1 MKQWFVF
8 HATAIHGYGGHYI
21 AVKADSETDA
31 LRIAKTDPRV
41 SGPIK
46 SEPTLVRHVDLWE
59 NAINWKARVYVNDNS
74 IEIQNIQIAAQSSS
88 PLIAL
93 PDSIHGTMVGI
104 KRLVKRG
111 PETYYAEWPSYY
123 IPQHDLSR
131 LTVGSA
137 QVIVSNGKLDFYKFG
152 ETVITGMSILDKSPR
167 ARYIERIKE
176 QALQWVEEQLDRHI
190 IHLNVIQQS
199 LRSSLK
205 CTD

>member
-8 HATAIHGYGGHYI
+8 HATTVHGYGGHFI
-21 AVKADSETDA
+21 VVKAESETDA

-46 SEPTLVRHVDLWE
+46 SEPTLVHHVDLWE

-93 PDSIHGTMVGI
+93 PDGTPGAMPDI

-111 PETYYAEWPSYY
+111 PETYYAAWPSYY
-123 IPQHDLSR
+123 IPQHDLLR
-131 LTVGSA
+131 LTVGST
-137 QVIVSNGKLDFYKFG
+137 QVIVSNSKLDFYKFG

-190 IHLNVIQQS
+190 ISLNVIQQS
-199 LRSSLK
+199 LRNSLK